1 MIQIKENELLKNHS
15 TFHIGGPAKYFV
27 VAQNPD
33 DILEALNWAKDN
45 NVIFKV
51 IGGGSNVLFSDNGFD
66 GLVIKYFG
74 GEIKLD
80 GEIMKVG
87 AGVLLAQAINFALDH
102 NLLGLEW
109 AVGIP
114 GTIGG
119 AVHNNSGAYGGEI
132 ADSVISVEVL
142 TGGVTKKI
150 SQDDCDFSY
159 RESRFKKEPSQ
170 DIILSADLQLKAVSE
185 EELIG
190 AKEKMQA
197 NQNDRDGKSAEGGS
211 AGSTFRNIVLSEEE
225 AIKFKE
231 KFPEFPDK
239 FVQYQKV
246 PAAWLIEQCGLKGRK
261 IGGAMVSQKHAGKVT
276 NIGEATAEDVIMLI
290 SIIKQKVRTKF
301 NLQLMEEIE
310 YVGF

>member
-1 MIQIKENELLKNHS
+1 MIQIKENEPLKNHS

-27 VAQNPD
+27 VAKSSD
-33 DILEALNWAKDN
+33 DISEALTWAKDN
-45 NVIFKV
+45 NIIFKV
-51 IGGGSNVLFSDNGFD
+51 IGGGSNILFSDNGFD

-80 GEIMKVG
+80 GEIIKVG

-142 TGGVTKKI
+142 TDGMTKKI
-150 SQDDCDFSY
+150 SQGDCDFSY
-159 RESRFKKEPSQ
+159 RESRFKKESSQ
-170 DIILSADLQLKAVSE
+170 DIILSADLQLKTVSE
-185 EELIG
+185 EELAG

-197 NQNDRDGKSAEGGS
+197 NQNDRDSKSAEGGS
-211 AGSTFRNIVLSEEE
+211 AGSTFRNIILSKEG
-225 AIKFKE
+225 AVKFKE

-246 PAAWLIEQCGLKGRK
+246 PAAWLIEQCDLKGRK
-261 IGGAMVSQKHAGKVT
+261 IGGAMVSQKHAGKIT
-276 NIGEATAEDVIMLI
+276 NVGEATAEDVIMLI